1 MSFPQVLGMFTK
13 LVSAAMDRSPVR
25 AVPKQTLPGI

>member
-1 MSFPQVLGMFTK
+1 MFTK
-13 LVSAAMDRSPVR
+13 LVSGCDRSQPDP